1 MFAIRLVGAL
11 ALVMV
16 GGSLILYLLSGNP
29 RYRHWAWVFTRVGLV
44 ALLVFLALLLV
55 ERVLAPI
62 L

>member
-1 MFAIRLVGAL
+1 MFVIRLVGAL

-44 ALLVFLALLLV
+44 ALLVFLALLIV
-55 ERVLAPI
+55 ERLLAPI

>member
-1 MFAIRLVGAL
+1 MFVIRLVGAL
-11 ALVMV
+11 ALLMV

-44 ALLVFLALLLV
+44 ALLVFLALLIV
-55 ERVLAPI
+55 ERLLAPI

>member
-1 MFAIRLVGAL
+1 MFVIRLVGAV

-44 ALLVFLALLLV
+44 ALLVFLALLIV
-55 ERVLAPI
+55 ERLLAPI